1 MNAISLW
8 QPWASLVA
16 AGIKRIETRSWGTNF
31 RGPIAIHAAKYRLK
45 KREREAM
52 LVDLQ
57 AMTDLYFA
65 KMGNASGLV
74 FCPDDLLKAV
84 PYGAVVAVVHLA
96 DCVSVESVR
105 AGLSAR
111 ERLCG
116 DYRDGRVAWLLDK
129 IQPLASPV
137 QCRGGQGRF
146 NLPLSVTDEVNCQ
159 RFQLA
164 QV

>member
-65 KMGNASGLV
+65 KMGTVVRAARSACV
-74 FCPDDLLKAV
+74 FCPFKSKDEWRLLKKSAV
-84 PYGAVVAVVHLA
+84 DWDRACAFDDAVA
-96 DCVSVESVR
+96 
-105 AGLSAR
+105 AR
-111 ERLCG
+111 YE
-116 DYRDGRVAWLLDK
+116 RDGHFSRIRLQPFITQDLVRLRELD
-129 IQPLASPV
+129 LTDYS
-137 QCRGGQGRF
+137 
-146 NLPLSVTDEVNCQ
+146 LSQ
-159 RFQLA
+159 RRLGFDNECA
-164 QV
+164 GVCGV